1 VAAPPA
7 VTLPSVPSGFVP
19 ANPADFRGYR
29 PMASEIA
36 AIPDAVDE
44 LQAFADYSAVFGI
57 TAPPA
62 SQLAGL
68 LAVAA
73 QWTSVLSDTT
83 AWLAYVK
90 SEEGMA
96 WKDALLLVEK
106 MKPAFQLASAANP
119 ALLTGY
125 PALARL
131 LGASQLVAKRA
142 LATKKRT
149 KAAAATAAASE
160 GTAAAQATQGA
171 GANGA
176 AASAAAPPR
185 VVTVTG

>member
-1 VAAPPA
+1 
-7 VTLPSVPSGFVP
+7 
-19 ANPADFRGYR
+19 
-29 PMASEIA
+29 MASEIA
-36 AIPDAVDE
+36 AVPDAIDE
-44 LQAFADYSAVFGI
+44 LQAFADHGSVFGI

-62 SQLAGL
+62 SQLAAL
-68 LAVAA
+68 LSVAA

-83 AWLAYVK
+83 AWLTYVK

-106 MKPAFQLASAANP
+106 MKLAFQLASAANP

-131 LGASQLVAKRA
+131 LGASQVVAKRA
-142 LATKKRT
+142 VATKKRA
-149 KAAAATAAASE
+149 KAAAATAAASA
-160 GTAAAQATQGA
+160 GTADAQATQGA
-171 GANGA
+171 AAYGA
-176 AASAAAPPR
+176 AAPAATPTR